1 MIAEARALHLLVPV
15 NLRCTFHIRP
25 SVQRT
30 PAARAPVARNRMPS
44 VAEIEVEVEPMLR
57 GRSHETWA
65 RARNWA
71 SED

>member
-1 MIAEARALHLLVPV
+1 MHSLVPV

-30 PAARAPVARNRMPS
+30 PAEVRKQMPS
-44 VAEIEVEVEPMLR
+44 VVEIEVTEEPMPR
-57 GRSHETWA
+57 GRSGETWA